1 MLLPWHSDWIKD
13 LSLEIRYQLLLQD
26 IMEVK
31 TPNSSNSSNG
41 FTGGS
46 TTMDKIKPKKFWTR
60 QRIGI
65 IAGSTLLIGFLIY
78 QFFLSDKRSKLNV
91 EQDKLTISAVTQG
104 KFDEFIVV
112 TGVVQPLKT
121 IQLDAIVGGYVTEK
135 LIEGGNMVKQ
145 GEVLLRLEN
154 QNLKLSFLQSETEA
168 SRLVN
173 DLQNTRQSLKIARFN
188 LQKSLS
194 ELDFQI
200 DQARDAHERNTKLY
214 KDKVIPDADYLKTKR
229 DYERLTKQRD
239 IEVESQKYQEENSK
253 MQISQLEGTLASTQ
267 KNVNLWKQTLEN
279 LSVKAP
285 VSGLLSS
292 MNVEVGSNINQG
304 QNIGQIDDLNGFKMR
319 VGVDEHYISRIF
331 VGLAG
336 TMDFNGKEYALKIIK
351 IYPEVKS
358 GRFEVDMQ
366 FDKAPELI
374 KRGQSAPIRLQLGQP
389 SQATLLAV
397 GGFFSETGGNWVYV
411 VNEDGKRAAKRKIT
425 LGRKNPEYF
434 EVLDGLKPGEKV
446 ITSSYENF
454 GDNEVLEF

>member
-1 MLLPWHSDWIKD
+1 
-13 LSLEIRYQLLLQD
+13 
-26 IMEVK
+26 MEVK
-31 TPNSSNSSNG
+31 TPNSSSTSNNG

-46 TTMDKIKPKKFWTR
+46 TMDKIKPKKFWNT

-65 IAGSTLLIGFLIY
+65 IAGSTLLVAFLVY
-78 QFFLSDKRSKLNV
+78 QFFFADKRSKLNV
-91 EQDKLTISAVTQG
+91 EQDKLTVSTVKQG

-145 GEVLLRLEN
+145 GDVLLRLEN

-173 DLQNTRQSLKIARFN
+173 DLQNTRQSLRIARFN
-188 LQKSLS
+188 LQKTLS

-200 DQARDAHERNTKLY
+200 DQAKDAHERNAKLY

-229 DYERLTKQRD
+229 EFDRLTKQRE

-253 MQISQLEGTLASTQ
+253 MQIAQLEGTLASTQ
-267 KNVNLWKQTLEN
+267 KNVNLWRQTLEN

-319 VGVDEHYISRIF
+319 VSVDEHYISRIF
-331 VGLAG
+331 AGLMG
-336 TMDFNGKEYALKIIK
+336 SMEFNGKDYGLKIIK
-351 IYPEVKS
+351 IYPEVLS

-366 FDKAPELI
+366 FDKGAPELI

-389 SQATLLAV
+389 SQATLLPV

-411 VNEDGKRAAKRKIT
+411 VGEDGKRASKRKIT

-434 EVLDGLKPGEKV
+434 EVLEGLQPGEKV

>member
-1 MLLPWHSDWIKD
+1 
-13 LSLEIRYQLLLQD
+13 
-26 IMEVK
+26 MEVR
-31 TPNSSNSSNG
+31 TPNTSSSSNG

-46 TTMDKIKPKKFWTR
+46 SNMDKIKPKKFWNSR
-60 QRIGI
+60 RISI
-65 IAGSTLLIGFLIY
+65 IAGSVLLASFLIY
-78 QFFLSDKRSKLNV
+78 QFFLADNRSKLNV
-91 EQDKLTISAVTQG
+91 DEEKLTVSTVSQG

-145 GEVLLRLEN
+145 GDVLLKLEN

-173 DLQNTRQSLKIARFN
+173 DLQNTRQGLRIARFN
-188 LQKSLS
+188 LQKALS

-200 DQARDAHERNTKLY
+200 DQAKDAHDRNSKLY

-229 DYERLTKQRD
+229 DYERLVKQRE
-239 IEVESQKYQEENSK
+239 IEIESQKYQEENAK

-285 VSGLLSS
+285 VTGLLSS
-292 MNVEVGSNINQG
+292 MNVEVGSNISQG

-319 VGVDEHYISRIF
+319 VSVDEHYISRIF
-331 VGLAG
+331 AGLQG
-336 TMDFNGKEYALKIIK
+336 SMDFNGKEYALKIIK

-358 GRFEVDMQ
+358 GRFEVDME
-366 FDKAPELI
+366 FEKAPELI

-411 VNEDGKRAAKRKIT
+411 LGEDGKRATKRKIT

-434 EVLDGLKPGEKV
+434 EVLEGLKPGEKV

>member
-1 MLLPWHSDWIKD
+1 
-13 LSLEIRYQLLLQD
+13 
-26 IMEVK
+26 MEVK
-31 TPNSSNSSNG
+31 TPNSTSTSNG
-41 FTGGS
+41 FSGGS
-46 TTMDKIKPKKFWTR
+46 TMDRVKPKKFWNTK
-60 QRIGI
+60 RIGI
-65 IAGSTLLIGFLIY
+65 IAGSTLLVAFLVY
-78 QFFLSDKRSKLNV
+78 QFFFADKRSKLNV
-91 EQDKLTISAVTQG
+91 EQDKLTVSTVKQG

-173 DLQNTRQSLKIARFN
+173 DLQNTRQNLKVARFT
-188 LQKSLS
+188 LQKTLS
-194 ELDFQI
+194 DLDFQL
-200 DQARDAHERNTKLY
+200 DQAKDAHERNVKLF
-214 KDKVIPDADYLKTKR
+214 KDKVIPEADYLKTKR
-229 DYERLTKQRD
+229 DYEKLVRQRE
-239 IEVESQKYQEENSK
+239 IEIESQKYQEENAK
-253 MQISQLEGTLASTQ
+253 MQITQLEGTLASTQ
-267 KNVNLWKQTLEN
+267 KNVSLWRQTLDN
-279 LSVKAP
+279 LVVKAP

-319 VGVDEHYISRIF
+319 VSVDEHYISRIF
-331 VGLAG
+331 AGLQG
-336 TMDFNGKEYALKIIK
+336 SMEFNGKDYGLKIIK
-351 IYPEVKS
+351 IYPEVLS

-366 FDKAPELI
+366 FDKGAPELI

-389 SQATLLAV
+389 SQATLLPV

-411 VNEDGKRAAKRKIT
+411 VGDDGKRAAKRKIT

-434 EVLDGLKPGEKV
+434 EVLEGLKPGEKV

>member
-1 MLLPWHSDWIKD
+1 
-13 LSLEIRYQLLLQD
+13 
-26 IMEVK
+26 
-31 TPNSSNSSNG
+31 
-41 FTGGS
+41 
-46 TTMDKIKPKKFWTR
+46 MDKVKPKKFWTN
-60 QRIGI
+60 QRIGL
-65 IAGSTLLIGFLIY
+65 IAGSTLLVGFLIY

-91 EQDKLTISAVTQG
+91 EQDKLTISAVSQG

-173 DLQNTRQSLKIARFN
+173 DLQNTRQTLKIARFN

-200 DQARDAHERNTKLY
+200 DQAKDAHDRNTKLY

-229 DYERLTKQRD
+229 DYERLVKQRD
-239 IEVESQKYQEENSK
+239 IEIESQKYQEENAK

-285 VSGLLSS
+285 VTGLLSS
-292 MNVEVGSNINQG
+292 MNVEVGSNISQG

-331 VGLAG
+331 AGLTG
-336 TMDFNGKEYALKIIK
+336 TMDFNGKEYSLKIIK

-389 SQATLLAV
+389 SQATLLPV

-411 VNEDGKRAAKRKIT
+411 LNEDGKRASKRKIT

>member
-1 MLLPWHSDWIKD
+1 LWHSDWIKEVI
-13 LSLEIRYQLLLQD
+13 LRTGHQLLLQN

-31 TPNSSNSSNG
+31 TPNSPASSNG

-46 TTMDKIKPKKFWTR
+46 TTMDKIKPKKFWTK

-65 IAGSTLLIGFLIY
+65 IVGSTLLTGFLIY

-91 EQDKLTISAVTQG
+91 EQDKLTISAVSQG

-200 DQARDAHERNTKLY
+200 DQAKDAHDRNTKLY

-229 DYERLTKQRD
+229 DYERLVKQRE
-239 IEVESQKYQEENSK
+239 IEIESQKYQEENAK

-331 VGLAG
+331 AGLTG

-389 SQATLLAV
+389 SQATLLPV

-411 VNEDGKRAAKRKIT
+411 VNEDGKRASKRKIT

>member
-1 MLLPWHSDWIKD
+1 
-13 LSLEIRYQLLLQD
+13 
-26 IMEVK
+26 MEVK
-31 TPNSSNSSNG
+31 TPNSPSSSNG

-46 TTMDKIKPKKFWTR
+46 TTMDKIKPKKFWTK

-65 IAGSTLLIGFLIY
+65 IAGSTLLAVFLIY

-91 EQDKLTISAVTQG
+91 EQDKLTISAVSQG

-135 LIEGGNMVKQ
+135 LVEGGNMVKQ

-154 QNLKLSFLQSETEA
+154 QNLKLQFLQSETEA

-200 DQARDAHERNTKLY
+200 DQAKDAHDRNTKLY

-229 DYERLTKQRD
+229 DYERLVKQRD
-239 IEVESQKYQEENSK
+239 IEVESQKYQEENAK

-304 QNIGQIDDLNGFKMR
+304 NNIGQIDDLNGFKMR

-331 VGLAG
+331 AGLTG
-336 TMDFNGKEYALKIIK
+336 TMDFNGKEYSLKIIK

-389 SQATLLAV
+389 SQATLLPV

-411 VNEDGKRAAKRKIT
+411 LNEDGKRASKRKIT

>member
-1 MLLPWHSDWIKD
+1 MWHSDWMILIRAENEIQ
-13 LSLEIRYQLLLQD
+13 LSSH

-31 TPNSSNSSNG
+31 TPNGTRSSNG
-41 FTGGS
+41 FTAGAS
-46 TTMDKIKPKKFWTR
+46 NMDKIKPKKFWNSR
-60 QRIGI
+60 RIAI
-65 IAGSTLLIGFLIY
+65 IAGSVLLVSFLVY
-78 QFFLSDKRSKLNV
+78 QFFFADRRSKLNV
-91 EQDKLTISAVTQG
+91 EVDKQTVSTVSLG

-135 LIEGGNMVKQ
+135 LIDGGNMVKQ
-145 GEVLLRLEN
+145 GEVLLKLEN

-173 DLQNTRQSLKIARFN
+173 DLQNTRQSLRIARFN
-188 LQKSLS
+188 LQKNLS

-200 DQARDAHERNTKLY
+200 DQARDAHERNSKLY
-214 KDKVIPDADYLKTKR
+214 QDKVIPDADFLKTKR
-229 DYERLTKQRD
+229 EFERLTKQRE

-267 KNVNLWKQTLEN
+267 KNVSLWRQTLDN
-279 LSVKAP
+279 LVVKAP
-285 VSGLLSS
+285 VTGLLSS
-292 MNVEVGSNINQG
+292 MNVEVGSNISQG

-319 VGVDEHYISRIF
+319 VSVDEHYISRIF
-331 VGLAG
+331 AGLQG
-336 TMDFNGKEYALKIIK
+336 SMDFNGKEYALKIIK

-366 FDKAPELI
+366 FEKAPDLI

-389 SQATLLAV
+389 SQAILLPV

-411 VNEDGKRAAKRKIT
+411 LNDGGKRASKRKIT

-434 EVLDGLKPGEKV
+434 EVLEGLKPGEKV

>member
-1 MLLPWHSDWIKD
+1 
-13 LSLEIRYQLLLQD
+13 
-26 IMEVK
+26 
-31 TPNSSNSSNG
+31 
-41 FTGGS
+41 
-46 TTMDKIKPKKFWTR
+46 MDRVKPKKFWNTK
-60 QRIGI
+60 RI
-65 IAGSTLLIGFLIY
+65 TLIGGGVLLAAFLIY
-78 QFFLSDKRSKLNV
+78 QFVFADKRSKLNV
-91 EQDKLTISAVTQG
+91 EQDKLTVSTVKQG

-145 GEVLLRLEN
+145 GDILLRLEN

-173 DLQNTRQSLKIARFN
+173 DLQNTRQNLKVARFT
-188 LQKSLS
+188 LQKTLS
-194 ELDFQI
+194 DLDFQL
-200 DQARDAHERNTKLY
+200 DQAKDAHDRNVKLY
-214 KDKVIPDADYLKTKR
+214 RDKVIPEADFLKTKR
-229 DYERLTKQRD
+229 DYEKLVRQRE
-239 IEVESQKYQEENSK
+239 IEIESQKYQEENAK
-253 MQISQLEGTLASTQ
+253 MQISQLEGTLANTQ
-267 KNVNLWKQTLEN
+267 KNVSLWRQTLDN
-279 LSVKAP
+279 LVVKAP

-319 VGVDEHYISRIF
+319 VSVDEHYISRIF
-331 VGLAG
+331 VGLQG
-336 TMDFNGKEYALKIIK
+336 SMEFNGKDYGLKIIK
-351 IYPEVKS
+351 IYPEVLS

-366 FDKAPELI
+366 FDKGAPELI

-389 SQATLLAV
+389 SQATLLPV

-411 VNEDGKRAAKRKIT
+411 VGDDGKRAAKRKIT

-434 EVLDGLKPGEKV
+434 EVLEGLKPGEKV